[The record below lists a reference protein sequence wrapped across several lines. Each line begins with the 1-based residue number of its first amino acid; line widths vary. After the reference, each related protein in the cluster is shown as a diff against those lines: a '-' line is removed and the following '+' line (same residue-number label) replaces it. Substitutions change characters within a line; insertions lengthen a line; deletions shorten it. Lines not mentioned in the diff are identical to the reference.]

1 MTIGE
6 EVWLLERRYVN
17 GFVSP
22 VAPPLCV
29 SSRAKKLFLLQLV
42 SFLIFTLS
50 QLGIFSLPA
59 SVRKK
64 P

>member
-17 GFVSP
+17 GFVST

-29 SSRAKKLFLLQLV
+29 SSRAKN
-42 SFLIFTLS
+42 IPT
-50 QLGIFSLPA
+50 
-59 SVRKK
+59 SVGKHVNIHLK
-64 P
+64 PIGHIQSARFC